1 MSSRHASPSKDY
13 TQWVGGGLWRE
24 EAGTYGESD
33 ALCAGVHALHVHVR
47 TEQEDA
53 AGVLPVCL
61 HAFKD
66 GLGVV

>member
-1 MSSRHASPSKDY
+1 MSSRHASLSKAC
-13 TQWVGGGLWRE
+13 TQRIRGGLWME
-24 EAGTYGESD
+24 EAGTYWERD
-33 ALCAGVHALHVHVR
+33 ALCARVHALHVHVR

-53 AGVLPVCL
+53 TGVLPVCL